1 MDMMKAPNDPR
12 EFLNQY
18 SFKDEEHFYTNGSSL
33 IPVFRVEQ
41 MIECYFEEAFE
52 KQIPKKPEPKK
63 DASGEYYVCPI
74 CGVYQEYLTDGKPPY
89 CVNCGQALDWREVE
103 E

>member
-1 MDMMKAPNDPR
+1 MN
-12 EFLNQY
+12 
-18 SFKDEEHFYTNGSSL
+18 
-33 IPVFRVEQ
+33 
-41 MIECYFEEAFE
+41 FEEAKSTFLLE
-52 KQIPKKPEPKK
+52 HCAERCEGYQNDDTCKNCEINVAIKAIDKQIPKKPEPKK

-89 CVNCGQALDWREVE
+89 CVNCGQALDWQEVE

>member
-1 MDMMKAPNDPR
+1 MKPEDAKATFLLEHCAERCEGYQNDDAC
-12 EFLNQY
+12 ETCEINVAI
-18 SFKDEEHFYTNGSSL
+18 KAID
-33 IPVFRVEQ
+33 
-41 MIECYFEEAFE
+41 

-89 CVNCGQALDWREVE
+89 CVNCGQALDWQEVE

>member
-1 MDMMKAPNDPR
+1 MTLGEVIKTLELAKAEVEWNSPMDYAVAIDEAIKAVD
-12 EFLNQY
+12 
-18 SFKDEEHFYTNGSSL
+18 
-33 IPVFRVEQ
+33 
-41 MIECYFEEAFE
+41 

-89 CVNCGQALDWREVE
+89 CVNCGQDLDWQEVE

>member
-1 MDMMKAPNDPR
+1 MKYEDAKAI
-12 EFLNQY
+12 FLLEHCAERCDGYQ
-18 SFKDEEHFYTNGSSL
+18 KDDVCENCEINVA
-33 IPVFRVEQ
+33 IKA
-41 MIECYFEEAFE
+41 ID

-89 CVNCGQALDWREVE
+89 CVNCGQALDWQEVE

>member
-1 MDMMKAPNDPR
+1 MKYDDAKSTFLLEHCAERCEGYQNDDAC
-12 EFLNQY
+12 ENCEINAAI
-18 SFKDEEHFYTNGSSL
+18 KAID
-33 IPVFRVEQ
+33 
-41 MIECYFEEAFE
+41 

-89 CVNCGQALDWREVE
+89 CVNCGQALDWQEVE

>member
-1 MDMMKAPNDPR
+1 MNLKEVIKTLELAKAEVEWNYPMDYAVAIDEAIKAID
-12 EFLNQY
+12 
-18 SFKDEEHFYTNGSSL
+18 
-33 IPVFRVEQ
+33 
-41 MIECYFEEAFE
+41 

>member
-1 MDMMKAPNDPR
+1 MKSEDANVIFLLEYCAEICDGYQKDDACENCEINVAMKA
-12 EFLNQY
+12 LN
-18 SFKDEEHFYTNGSSL
+18 
-33 IPVFRVEQ
+33 
-41 MIECYFEEAFE
+41 

-89 CVNCGQALDWREVE
+89 CVNCGQALDWQEVE

>member
-1 MDMMKAPNDPR
+1 MKYEDAKST
-12 EFLNQY
+12 FLLEHCAERCDGYQ
-18 SFKDEEHFYTNGSSL
+18 KDDTCETCEINFA
-33 IPVFRVEQ
+33 IKA
-41 MIECYFEEAFE
+41 ID

-89 CVNCGQALDWREVE
+89 CVNCGQALDWQEVE

>member
-1 MDMMKAPNDPR
+1 MNPNDAKST
-12 EFLNQY
+12 FLLEYCAERCDGYQNDDACENCEINAAI
-18 SFKDEEHFYTNGSSL
+18 KAID
-33 IPVFRVEQ
+33 
-41 MIECYFEEAFE
+41 

-89 CVNCGQALDWREVE
+89 CVNCGQALDWQEVE

>member
-1 MDMMKAPNDPR
+1 MKPEDAKSTFLLEHCAERCEGYQNDDAC
-12 EFLNQY
+12 ETCEINAA
-18 SFKDEEHFYTNGSSL
+18 
-33 IPVFRVEQ
+33 
-41 MIECYFEEAFE
+41 IETLE

-63 DASGEYYVCPI
+63 DASGDEYYVCPI

-89 CVNCGQALDWREVE
+89 CVNCGQALDWQEVE